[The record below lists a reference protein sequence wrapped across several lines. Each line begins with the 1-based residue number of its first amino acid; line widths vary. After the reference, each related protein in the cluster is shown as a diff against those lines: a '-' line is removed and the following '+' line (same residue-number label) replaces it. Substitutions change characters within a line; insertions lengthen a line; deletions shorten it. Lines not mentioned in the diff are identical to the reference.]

1 MSEEEGERG
10 PGVEAEAELVARLKC
25 GAADEAVEGVMGGV
39 LEKNGAVELVVSA
52 SRLSSPFVL
61 SLTLIFLAGWTL
73 LALSRACLTS

>member
-1 MSEEEGERG
+1 
-10 PGVEAEAELVARLKC
+10 
-25 GAADEAVEGVMGGV
+25 MGGE

-52 SRLSSPFVL
+52 SRLSNLFAL